1 MAVIGA
7 GIVGIATAYHL
18 KQADEQLS
26 VVLIDCGEPMALT
39 SAQSGENYRNW
50 WPSPVMKAFADRS
63 IDLMEALAE
72 ESGGRFA
79 MSRRGYILATRAES
93 IDPLLDDLRMGYG
106 DEPGDALR
114 IHDSRH
120 DAGYRPPDEEDWQTA
135 PGGVD
140 VLLDRAPIRRHFPW
154 YDPAL
159 TALLHIRRGGAVDSQ
174 QMGQVML
181 ERFRQAGGRR
191 LRAHVVGLEA
201 RDGFVLRLEG
211 AEPRLRARR
220 IVNAAGPFMNELAG
234 MLGERLP
241 VRNLLQQKIAFDDRA
256 GAIPRGMPF
265 SIDLDGQQLDWSDD
279 EREALAADPDLGH
292 LAGELPGGVHCRP
305 EGGDGGTWLKLGWA
319 INETD
324 SQASREPALDESFP
338 EIVLRAAARLNPAL
352 RTYYGCLPRS
362 CVHYGGYYTMT
373 EENRPL
379 IGPMAAEG
387 AYVVGA
393 MSGFGTMAACAAGEL
408 CAAWITGGPLPD
420 YGPALAPGRYDDPAL
435 MAELGAQRSRG
446 IL

>member
-1 MAVIGA
+1 MAVVGA

-18 KQADEQLS
+18 KKADERLS
-26 VVLIDCGEPMALT
+26 VALIDYGEPMALT

-50 WPSPVMKAFADRS
+50 WPSPVMKAFTDRS
-63 IDLMEALAE
+63 IDLMEVLAE

-79 MSRRGYILATRAES
+79 MSRRGYILATRAER
-93 IDPLLDDLRMGYG
+93 IGPLLDDLRDGY
-106 DEPGDALR
+106 GDALR
-114 IHDSRH
+114 LHDSLRSS
-120 DAGYRPPDEEDWQTA
+120 GYRPPDDEDWRTA
-135 PGGVD
+135 PDGVD
-140 VLLDRAPIRRHFPW
+140 LLLDPALIRRHFPW

-191 LRAHVVGLEA
+191 LRARVVGLEA
-201 RDGFVLRLEG
+201 RDGFDLRFEG
-211 AEPRLRARR
+211 AEPALRARR
-220 IVNAAGPFMNELAG
+220 IVNAAGPFLNELAG
-234 MLGERLP
+234 MLGELLP
-241 VRNLLQQKIAFDDRA
+241 VRNVLQQKIAFDDRA

-265 SIDLDGQQLDWSDD
+265 SIDLDAQQLDWSDD

-319 INETD
+319 INEAE
-324 SQASREPALDESFP
+324 SPPSREPALDESFP

-352 RTYYGCLPRS
+352 KTYYGCLPRS
-362 CVHYGGYYTMT
+362 RVHYGGYYTMT

-379 IGPMAAEG
+379 IGPMATEG
-387 AYVVGA
+387 AYVAGA

-408 CAAWITGGPLPD
+408 CAAWIAGGPLPA
-420 YGPALAPGRYDDPAL
+420 YGAALAPGRYDDPAL
-435 MAELGAQRSRG
+435 MAELRDQRSRG